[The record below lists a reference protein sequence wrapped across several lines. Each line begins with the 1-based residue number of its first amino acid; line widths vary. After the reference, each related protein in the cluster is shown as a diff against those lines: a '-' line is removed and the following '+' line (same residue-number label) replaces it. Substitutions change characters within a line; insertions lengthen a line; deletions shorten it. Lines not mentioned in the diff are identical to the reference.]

1 MELDVHRRPIAE
13 AGGNACAGSGTSVY
27 PESSVDIALA
37 LIYIKSLRQ
46 PSSSRQ
52 GCFRKTRLNFQFIAL
67 DQYQ

>member
-13 AGGNACAGSGTSVY
+13 ASGNACARSGTSVY

-52 GCFRKTRLNFQFIAL
+52 GVLSQNTIEFSVHCA
-67 DQYQ
+67 